1 MIKLQGL
8 LTPLLSLSVLAI
20 SQNSQAAKVVE
31 PPSAI
36 VQTSGAAASK
46 PQSAE
51 AICKS
56 KTLSFLEEGLI
67 PKTAEVPKALTPQ
80 SPLEIPQQPSAVA
93 VQNTLSLNLP
103 TVIRLAFERN
113 PDIQAARLQVQR
125 SCAQLK
131 QFKAARLPSLNVSG
145 GIARTDGSS
154 FSPRNRSYSS
164 SSSGNSGSSGA
175 SGTTASQSVASRLQ
189 QQQSVAAQQLQQ
201 DIGQLQQRFQQ
212 TPTQVQTN
220 TLQQQLQQLQQ
231 RASQSA
237 ILPTT
242 VNLSPINAN
251 SVALPLRSGSSAGG
265 NGGFFNGALTL
276 SYNLYTGGQRDAS
289 IQSSQRQVQ
298 NAVLE
303 LQRQLQRLRQTI
315 TSNYFDLQQ
324 TQALIAVADSSV
336 KNLQENLRIIQ
347 LGEQAG
353 IRTRFEV
360 LQASVSLADAV
371 QNQTQAKSLY
381 AIARRQLVQQ
391 LSLPSAADVTLP
403 STASPEKA
411 GKWSLSLEETIVLA
425 LNNRVELSQTKLQR
439 QITQLQKRVVA
450 SQRKPQ
456 VQGFASLNLA
466 DDLEDRFLGAYGYSV
481 GVQMSLSAFDGGDV
495 RSQIRQ
501 LDKNLEVIDQQ
512 FNQLK
517 ESIRFEVEQAFFN
530 LQANG
535 TNIDTAN
542 GALTQATESLRLA
555 VVRRDA
561 GVGTTLEVTRA
572 QADLTQAQGNLIQ
585 AILTYNRALV
595 TLERATGFVNIVENP

>member
-1 MIKLQGL
+1 MIKLQGIL
-8 LTPLLSLSVLAI
+8 PPLLSLSVLAI

-36 VQTSGAAASK
+36 AQTNGSTASK
-46 PQSAE
+46 TQSVE
-51 AICKS
+51 KICKS
-56 KTLSFLEEGLI
+56 KNLSFLEEGLI

-80 SPLEIPQQPSAVA
+80 APLEVPQQPSAVA
-93 VQNTLSLNLP
+93 VKNTLSLNLP

-125 SCAQLK
+125 SCAQLR
-131 QFKAARLPSLNVSG
+131 QSKAALLPSLSVSG
-145 GIARTDGSS
+145 SVARTDGSS
-154 FSPRNRSYSS
+154 FSPQNRTYS
-164 SSSGNSGSSGA
+164 
-175 SGTTASQSVASRLQ
+175 TTSLQSVASLLQ
-189 QQQSVAAQQLQQ
+189 QQQSSAQQEFQQ
-201 DIGQLQQRFQQ
+201 DLQTLQERFQQ
-212 TPTQVQTN
+212 DATQVQTN
-220 TLQQQLQQLQQ
+220 TLRQQLQQLQQ
-231 RASQSA
+231 RANQSA
-237 ILPTT
+237 T
-242 VNLSPINAN
+242 LSTPISLTPLNAS
-251 SVALPLRSGSSAGG
+251 SVALPLSSGTSARGD
-265 NGGFFNGALTL
+265 GGFFNGALTL
-276 SYNLYTGGQRDAS
+276 SYSIYTGGQRGAS
-289 IQSSQRQVQ
+289 IQSSQRQVE

-303 LQRQLQRLRQTI
+303 VQLQLQQLRQTV

-324 TQALIAVADSSV
+324 TQALIAVADGSV

-381 AIARRQLVQQ
+381 TIARRQLVQQ
-391 LSLPSAADVTLP
+391 LNLP
-403 STASPEKA
+403 STTNVALLSAANPEKA

-425 LNNRVELSQTKLQR
+425 LNNRIELSQTKLQR

-501 LDKNLEVIDQQ
+501 LDKNLETIDQQ

-517 ESIRFEVEQAFFN
+517 EAIRFEVEQAYFT

-542 GALTQATESLRLA
+542 GTLTQATESLRLA

-572 QADLTQAQGNLIQ
+572 QADLTQSQGNLIQ
-585 AILTYNRALV
+585 AILDYNRALV

>member
-1 MIKLQGL
+1 MIKLQGIF
-8 LTPLLSLSVLAI
+8 TPVLSFSILAI
-20 SQNSQAAKVVE
+20 PQNSQAAKIVE
-31 PPSAI
+31 PFAARQESA
-36 VQTSGAAASK
+36 QTNRSAVSQA
-46 PQSAE
+46 QSAE
-51 AICKS
+51 TLCKS
-56 KTLSFLEEGLI
+56 KNLSFLEKGLI
-67 PKTAEVPKALTPQ
+67 PKAAVAPEALPQ
-80 SPLEIPQQPSAVA
+80 PARLEIPPQPSIVA
-93 VQNTLSLNLP
+93 PQNTLSLNLP
-103 TVIRLAFERN
+103 TAIRLAFERN
-113 PDIQAARLQVQR
+113 PNIQSSRLEVQR

-131 QFKAARLPSLNVSG
+131 EAQAARWPTLTVSG
-145 GIARTDGSS
+145 SVARTDGSS
-154 FSPRNRSYSS
+154 FSPRNRSYR
-164 SSSGNSGSSGA
+164 SGGSGA
-175 SGTTASQSVASRLQ
+175 TGSQSVASTLQ
-189 QQQSVAAQQLQQ
+189 QQQSDAGQQLQQ
-201 DIGQLQQRFQQ
+201 DIQQLQQRFQQ
-212 TPTQVQTN
+212 TQTQVQSN
-220 TLQQQLQQLQQ
+220 TLQQQIQQLRQ
-231 RASQSA
+231 RANQSA

-242 VNLSPINAN
+242 INLSPFNTG
-251 SVALPLRSGSSAGG
+251 SVALPLRSGSRAGG
-265 NGGFFNGALTL
+265 DGGFFNGALTL
-276 SYNLYTGGQRDAS
+276 SYSLYTGGQRDAS
-289 IQSSQRQVQ
+289 IKASQSQVQ
-298 NAVLE
+298 NSALE

-336 KNLQENLRIIQ
+336 NNLQENLRIIQ

-381 AIARRQLVQQ
+381 TIARRQLAQQ
-391 LSLPSAADVTLP
+391 LNLPTTTDVALP
-403 STASPEKA
+403 STANPEKA
-411 GKWSLSLEETIVLA
+411 GQWSLSLEETIVLA
-425 LNNRVELSQTKLQR
+425 LNNRVELNQTQLQR
-439 QITQLQKRVVA
+439 QITQLQKRIVA

-456 VQGFASLNLA
+456 VQSFASLNLA

-481 GVQMSLSAFDGGDV
+481 GVQMSISAFDGGEV
-495 RSQIRQ
+495 RSQLRQ
-501 LDKNLEVIDQQ
+501 LDKDIEIIDQQ

-517 ESIRFEVEQAFFN
+517 ESIRFEVEQAYFD

-585 AILTYNRALV
+585 AILDYNRALV